1 MNNTTNPS
9 FKLNRLFFP
18 RIDGTFLQT
27 PKSDQYNQAF
37 RFHLQIVG
45 SKNILLLFGV
55 SLTSIEKTGDKPNA
69 GLIAEVAA
77 EIELSEDLK
86 DVSSLKDIPLSA
98 NMLALLFPFLRE
110 KVNYFFSN
118 NHIQLLLPPINTI
131 GIVND
136 IKVGN
141 GLDIIDLRNKNLD
154 QSVVTQN

>member
-1 MNNTTNPS
+1 MSNNTNPS

-27 PKSDQYNQAF
+27 PKADQYNQAF

-45 SKNILLLFGV
+45 SKNIILLFGV
-55 SLTSIEKTGDKPNA
+55 SLTSIEKSDDKPIA
-69 GLIAEVAA
+69 GLIVEVAA
-77 EIELSEDLK
+77 EIELSDDLK
-86 DVSSLKDIPLSA
+86 TVNSLKDIPLSG

-118 NHIQLLLPPINTI
+118 NHVQLLLSPINTI

-141 GLDIIDLRNKNLD
+141 GLDILDLRNKSLD
-154 QSVVTQN
+154 LS

>member
-1 MNNTTNPS
+1 MNNVQSPS

-37 RFHLQIVG
+37 RFQLHILG
-45 SKNILLLFGV
+45 NRNILLLFGV
-55 SLTSIEKTGDKPNA
+55 SLTSTEKVDEKPVA
-69 GLIAEVAA
+69 GLIAEIAA

-86 DVSSLKDIPLSA
+86 EVSSLKDIPLSG

-118 NHIQLLLPPINTI
+118 NHVQLLLPPINTI

-136 IKVGN
+136 LKVGS
-141 GLDIIDLRNKNLD
+141 GFDIVDLR
-154 QSVVTQN
+154 TQNSHSTVVAQN